1 MFYSFT
7 FGSHSWLKW
16 VCVKC
21 WVLIFCFIQN
31 CVDLFIFA
39 YLSWI
44 LFYFS
49 SFTCIKIPYL
59 FRKSVEFKICST
71 CINDFIQNVLYWM
84 LLLLEVEQDS
94 KDVYKKLQC
103 QQKIYISRKSS
114 KSRRHLLHSYIFS
127 FLIMCHFNEH
137 TNSISL
143 YDNHTVTFTSYT
155 YLIDLIYFLSFL

>member
-1 MFYSFT
+1 MYLRCGLLALDEWCVSIGVSLSLPKLNINMCLDNGCYTQEMSFS
-7 FGSHSWLKW
+7 FLHQQW
-16 VCVKC
+16 
-21 WVLIFCFIQN
+21 IAQIQN
-31 CVDLFIFA
+31 TRFTT
-39 YLSWI
+39 I

-114 KSRRHLLHSYIFS
+114 KSRRHLLHSYIFF
-127 FLIMCHFNEH
+127 FLDYVP
-137 TNSISL
+137 L
-143 YDNHTVTFTSYT
+143 Q
-155 YLIDLIYFLSFL
+155 